1 MQKLIDLLKYHARLS
16 NEQLAVMLG
25 TTEAAVE
32 AEIANLEEEGIIKGY
47 GAIIDE
53 ERLNLDNV
61 TAYIEVKVSPKPDH
75 GFDEIATTIMQYE
88 GVESVYLMSGGY
100 DLSVTITG
108 NNLRDV
114 ALFVSERL
122 SALDGILSTATHF
135 VLRRYKDKGVV
146 FTTHCRDERGL
157 VSP

>member
-1 MQKLIDLLKYHARLS
+1 MDKLLDLLRHNARLS

-25 TTEAAVE
+25 TTEAAI
-32 AEIANLEEEGIIKGY
+32 ATEIARLENDGIIKGY
-47 GAIIDE
+47 GAFIDE
-53 ERLNLDNV
+53 ERLNKNNV

-100 DLSVTITG
+100 DLSVTVTG

-122 SALDGILSTATHF
+122 SALDGVLSTATHF
-135 VLRRYKDKGVV
+135 VLRRYKDRGVV

>member
-1 MQKLIDLLKYHARLS
+1 MEKLLDLLKFHARLS

-25 TTEAAVE
+25 TTEAAV
-32 AEIANLEEEGIIKGY
+32 ANEIAKLEKEGVIKGY

-53 ERLNLDNV
+53 ERLNKDLV
-61 TAYIEVKVSPKPDH
+61 TAYIEVKVSPKPEQ
-75 GFDEIATTIMQYE
+75 GFDEIAATIMQYE

-108 NNLRDV
+108 TSLREI

-122 SALDGILSTATHF
+122 STLDGVLSTATHF

-146 FTTHCRDERGL
+146 FTTHCRDERCL